1 MFYPLSGE
9 RAYSIEADINNP
21 DNLLGEGQFSKVF
34 KVHRRFDGQ
43 IVAAKLFK
51 INKEFMSQEE
61 IDVAEREIS
70 VLKSLEKH
78 PMII

>member
-34 KVHRRFDGQ
+34 KVCRRFDGQ

-51 INKEFMSQEE
+51 INKECMSQEE